1 MVGLI
6 DFFFLDRFS
15 KIRVEIF
22 KLLYILKALILFILH
37 IADMVAKKLI
47 FLAAFVM
54 LITLLEQIKS
64 GVHGRMAKPK
74 KAGRVKVIHTGPR
87 VRKLKKKV
95 KELEKQLAS
104 MEPCERKKQ
113 LTTLYYFLF
122 NYTLLFSLTTSLKR

>member
-22 KLLYILKALILFILH
+22 KLLYILKALIRFILH

-87 VRKLKKKV
+87 VRKLKEKV

-113 LTTLYYFLF
+113 LTTLYYFL
-122 NYTLLFSLTTSLKR
+122 